1 MPDMPRARPFE
12 RRFQRGLVNLLI
24 LLLATAAPLTVLA
37 DEASDI
43 LNQMST
49 AVRSLD
55 YQGSFT
61 YEHAGRVD
69 TLRVF
74 HAGSSGRERERLVA
88 LNGPRSELVR
98 DGAEVTCTQADG
110 TTTVYSTSNGRGLLP
125 LVPTTDSS
133 ALGEHYDIKRIG
145 DDRVAGYRADVID
158 VVPRDRFRYGYRLW
172 LERDTRLLLRS
183 IVTDAERRP
192 LEQVMFVSLDI
203 GTPPA
208 EADLAPQNRGAT
220 TATVAAPATELVVRG
235 SPHWQVATP
244 PAGFVFI
251 SARRPRQG
259 PAQAEHLVYSDGL
272 ATVSVYIEPRG
283 DAAAGYDTLAG
294 RGTINVFSQVQDE
307 WRITVLGDVPIATV
321 RAMGESVR
329 PVAD

>member
-1 MPDMPRARPFE
+1 MPNMPCARLPG
-12 RRFQRGLVNLLI
+12 RRPPWGIANLLSA
-24 LLLATAAPLTVLA
+24 LLATFAPLAVLA
-37 DEASDI
+37 EDASAI
-43 LNQMST
+43 LNQMSS

-98 DGAEVTCTQADG
+98 DGADITCTQADG
-110 TTTVYSTSNGRGLLP
+110 STIVYSSSNGRGLMP
-125 LVPTTDSS
+125 LVPTTDSRG
-133 ALGEHYDIKRIG
+133 LGENYDVRKVG
-145 DDRVAGYRADVID
+145 EDRVAGYRADVVD
-158 VVPRDRFRYGYRLW
+158 VLPRDRLRYGYRLW

-183 IVTDAERRP
+183 IVTDADRRP
-192 LEQVMFVSLDI
+192 LEQIMFVSLDI

-220 TATVAAPATELVVRG
+220 TATVAAPVTEIVVRG
-235 SPHWQVATP
+235 APHWQIATP
-244 PAGFVFI
+244 PAGFAFV

-259 PAQAEHLVYSDGL
+259 PEQAEHLVYSDGL
-272 ATVSVYIEPRG
+272 ANVSVYIEPKG
-283 DAAAGYDTLAG
+283 DSAAGFDTLAG
-294 RGTINVFSQVQDE
+294 RGTINVFSQVRDE
-307 WRITVLGDVPIATV
+307 WRITVLGDVPVATV
-321 RAMGESVR
+321 RLMGESVR
-329 PVAD
+329 PVAH